1 MFFFDEN
8 HGEYLFQRKPHQ
20 KNTSWLIYTLP
31 ILSFKMGCK
40 SFLKQCAHV
49 LAASAQLPTRW
60 RWEGGWYERL
70 RLWPTLP
77 TLSRQGSA
85 WLGWWWTRI
94 CWSWCH
100 MATGG
105 REPSHSWPA
114 SWQATGGRRRL
125 VLCRGFPFTPP
136 KPPRDFLMAEFL
148 GNPATAPPPP
158 VDKAVGLASSSRVVS
173 PSLDNDQWSGWWPL
187 TKSGHTRFSCHSAT
201 PTTFLWNNHSWRN
214 HLPTSG
220 GTAQNFHLKNLQQTK
235 VIRLYFCRVQNRM
248 LYWS

>member
-1 MFFFDEN
+1 
-8 HGEYLFQRKPHQ
+8 
-20 KNTSWLIYTLP
+20 
-31 ILSFKMGCK
+31 MGCK
-40 SFLKQCAHV
+40 SFLKQSAHV

-173 PSLDNDQWSGWWPL
+173 PSLDNDQWSGGLVGDLWQ
-187 TKSGHTRFSCHSAT
+187 RAAT
-201 PTTFLWNNHSWRN
+201 PGSAATPPLPPPFCETTIHGETICQPVVVLRRIFISRICNKQKWSDNI
-214 HLPTSG
+214 
-220 GTAQNFHLKNLQQTK
+220 F
-235 VIRLYFCRVQNRM
+235 VECRLECCIEVNPHVT
-248 LYWS
+248 WC